1 MKQLTRDWIKEN
13 VLTKFDQHLLPDL
26 FMLEEIIETKD
37 KQQEIKKFLDN
48 CQNEDG
54 GFKAWLEPDIQSDQS
69 TMIATSVALS
79 IYNYLGDIDER
90 VAVKVTAYLNEKFN
104 VKEQRW
110 NIVSS
115 DIMDEP
121 HAFWWNKEI
130 EPTFGY
136 VNPSAQIIAYA
147 CSLNLDI
154 NEEIKEIIKTNIS
167 RLEVMEDIH
176 DYSCL
181 IDYYQ
186 IFDIEIPQF
195 VLVGV
200 EKLMVTDQNEWTNY
214 VPRPLDVITSTT
226 HPLYRKY
233 QDEVNDN
240 LDYLIE
246 ELEDQMVLSPTWT
259 WGQFEDQFDQAK
271 AMWQQRITYKAINNL
286 YKFGRIK

>member
-1 MKQLTRDWIKEN
+1 MKHLTREWIKEN

-26 FMLEEIIETKD
+26 YMLEEIIEAKD
-37 KQQEIKKFLDN
+37 KQLDIKKFLDN
-48 CQNEDG
+48 CQNDDG
-54 GFKAWLEPDIQSDQS
+54 GFKAWLEPDIQSEQS

-79 IYNYLGDIDER
+79 IYHYLGDIDER
-90 VAVKVTAYLNEKFN
+90 VATKVAGYLNDKFN
-104 VKEQRW
+104 HEEQRW

-115 DIMDEP
+115 DITTDP

-147 CSLNLDI
+147 CSLNIEVDESI
-154 NEEIKEIIKTNIS
+154 VEMIKTNIS
-167 RLEVMEDIH
+167 KLEVMEDIH

-181 IDYYQ
+181 VDYYK
-186 IFDIEIPQF
+186 IMDIEIPEF
-195 VLVGV
+195 VLEGV
-200 EKLMVTDQNEWTNY
+200 KKLMVTDPKEWCNY

-226 HPLYRKY
+226 HPLYRRY
-233 QDEVNDN
+233 QDQVNDN

-246 ELEDQMVLSPTWT
+246 ELEEHKVLSPTWS
-259 WGQFEDQFDQAK
+259 WGQFEDDFDQAK
-271 AMWQQRITYKAINNL
+271 AMWQQRLTYKAINNL